1 MFLRRADLEP
11 DDRYKKLGLALR
23 FKEQEGSGVT
33 GVGVNGLA
41 TPVAEVEVAIAIGV
55 TVLTGSFATS

>member
-11 DDRYKKLGLALR
+11 EKLGLALR

-33 GVGVNGLA
+33 GVGVDGLV
-41 TPVAEVEVAIAIGV
+41 TLIAEVEVVTAIGV
-55 TVLTGSFATS
+55 IALIGSFATS